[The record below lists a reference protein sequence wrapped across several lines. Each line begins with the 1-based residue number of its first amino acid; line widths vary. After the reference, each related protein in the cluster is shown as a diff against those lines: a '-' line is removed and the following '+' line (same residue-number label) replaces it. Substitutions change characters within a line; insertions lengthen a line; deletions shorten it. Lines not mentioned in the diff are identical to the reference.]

1 MTVLGVEAIH
11 TYYGLVHMLQGV
23 SLSVARGEVVALLGR
38 NGAGKT
44 TVLKSILGL
53 VPPRAGR
60 VVFDGRDITGWPPHE
75 IARRGI
81 AYVPA
86 GRGIFGTLT
95 ALENLQIVRRRG
107 RAGTVDEVIA
117 RFPRLADLTHRL
129 GRHLSGGEQQMLAI
143 GRAIMTRPAL
153 MLLDEPSQGLAP
165 LVLEAIVEMLRG
177 LKRDGLAMLLVEQN
191 VDTAVALADRVVILD
206 QGARVFEGTP
216 TDLTSDEATAIRYL
230 GVGV

>member
-1 MTVLGVEAIH
+1 MILRLEGIH

-23 SLSVARGEVVALLGR
+23 SLEIERGEVLALLGR

-53 VPPRAGR
+53 VPPRAGK
-60 VVFDGRDITGWPPHE
+60 VIYKDEDITGLPPHLV
-75 IARRGI
+75 ARRGI

-86 GRGIFGTLT
+86 GRGIFSTLS
-95 ALENLQIVRRRG
+95 AVENLEIVRRRSG
-107 RAGTVDEVIA
+107 AGTVEEVFT
-117 RFPRLADLTHRL
+117 RFPELVELKDRL

-143 GRAIMTRPAL
+143 GRAIMTSPSL

-177 LKRDGLAMLLVEQN
+177 LKGEGLAMLLVEQN

-206 QGARVFEGTP
+206 QGAKVFEGP
-216 TDLTSDEATAIRYL
+216 PAQLTSDEQIAIRYL

>member
-1 MTVLGVEAIH
+1 MILRLEGIH

-23 SLSVARGEVVALLGR
+23 SLDVERGEVLALLGR

-53 VPPRAGR
+53 VPPRAGK
-60 VVFDGRDITGWPPHE
+60 VIYKDADITGLAPHLA
-75 IARRGI
+75 ARRGI

-86 GRGIFGTLT
+86 HRGIFSTLS
-95 ALENLQIVRRRG
+95 AVENLEIVRRRSG
-107 RAGTVDEVIA
+107 TGTVEDVFT
-117 RFPRLADLTHRL
+117 RFPRLAELRSRL

-143 GRAIMTRPAL
+143 GRAIMTNPSL

-165 LVLEAIVEMLRG
+165 LVLETIVEMLRG

-206 QGARVFEGTP
+206 QGAKIFEGTP
-216 TDLTSDEATAIRYL
+216 AQLTSDEQIAIRYL